1 MPLIFVLIH
10 IKVRRRANRHSVLA
24 MKQWSVAMTGP
35 EMAFLSMVVIGM
47 TAFAITLAWATN
59 ATSRRR

>member
-1 MPLIFVLIH
+1 
-10 IKVRRRANRHSVLA
+10 
-24 MKQWSVAMTGP
+24 MKQWSVAMTGS
-35 EMAFLSMVVIGM
+35 EIAFLSMVVAGM